1 MNNLLN
7 KQSPLP
13 MYAQIAQNI
22 KEKIRQDMFQAGRPI
37 PSERELTETYQVSR
51 MTVRQAITKLVHE
64 GLLYRAIGKGTF
76 VSEQKIEQPLQGLT
90 GFTEDMKTRGMT
102 PGSELLEFYTAFPPS
117 DVAEKLQLKEQDEVI
132 VMKRI
137 RHADSRPMAIETTYI
152 PAALFSNLEREA
164 VKESFYAY
172 IEKEQLAISHARQ
185 TIEACIAKK
194 EEAALLLI
202 REPSAVLQIE
212 RLSFLTTGTP
222 FEIVRSTY
230 RADRYKFQSEN
241 KR

>member
-1 MNNLLN
+1 MLD

-13 MYAQIAQNI
+13 MYAQIAQNL
-22 KEKIRQDMFQAGRPI
+22 KKKIQKGMFQAGSPI
-37 PSERELTETYQVSR
+37 PSERELTETYEVSR
-51 MTVRQAITKLVHE
+51 MTVRQAITNLVNE

-76 VSEQKIEQPLQGLT
+76 VSEEKIEQPLQGLT
-90 GFTEDMKTRGMT
+90 SFTEDMKARGMT
-102 PGSELLEFYTAFPPS
+102 PGSEMLEFYTAAPPS
-117 DVAEKLQLKEQDEVI
+117 EVTVKLQLHETDQVV

-152 PAALFSNLEREA
+152 PVTLFSDLNQEA
-164 VKESFYAY
+164 VKQSFYAY
-172 IEKEQLAISHARQ
+172 IQEKKQLTISHARQ
-185 TIEACIAKK
+185 TIEAAIAKK
-194 EEAALLLI
+194 DEAALLLI

-212 RLSFLTTGTP
+212 RLSYLTTGIP
-222 FEIVRSTY
+222 FELVRSTY